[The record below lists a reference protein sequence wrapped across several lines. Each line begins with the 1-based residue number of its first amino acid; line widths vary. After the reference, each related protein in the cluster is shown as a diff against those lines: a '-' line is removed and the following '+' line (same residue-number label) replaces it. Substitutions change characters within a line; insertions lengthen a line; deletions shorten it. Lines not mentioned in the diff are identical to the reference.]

1 MRFYR
6 LASMTVAVV
15 AGVGLVPI
23 LSYDAMPYDAMPHAS
38 VHPADAG
45 SGDAGSDGAAA
56 DDPFGAACRIGVDGS
71 WVTAYCHNPYPDAD
85 HVRLHIECV
94 RWWDLDSDSAPVAAG
109 PAQTVRL
116 AGRCWDAVGAA
127 WISHRKAG

>member
-6 LASMTVAVV
+6 LASMTVAVA
-15 AGVGLVPI
+15 AGIGLVPI
-23 LSYDAMPYDAMPHAS
+23 LAYDAMPYDAMPHAR

-45 SGDAGSDGAAA
+45 SDAAAA

-71 WVTAYCHNPYPDAD
+71 WVTAYCHNPYPGID

-116 AGRCWDAVGAA
+116 AGRCWKEVGTA
-127 WISHRKAG
+127 WISHRKTG

>member
-1 MRFYR
+1 
-6 LASMTVAVV
+6 MTVAVA
-15 AGVGLVPI
+15 AGIGLVPI
-23 LSYDAMPYDAMPHAS
+23 LAYEAMPYAR

-45 SGDAGSDGAAA
+45 SDAAAA
-56 DDPFGAACRIGVDGS
+56 DEPFGAACRIGVDGS
-71 WVTAYCHNPYPDAD
+71 WVTAYCHNPYPDVD

-116 AGRCWDAVGAA
+116 AGRCWKEVGTA

>member
-6 LASMTVAVV
+6 LASMTVAVA

-23 LSYDAMPYDAMPHAS
+23 LPYEAMPYEAMPHAR

-45 SGDAGSDGAAA
+45 SDAAA
-56 DDPFGAACRIGVDGS
+56 SDDPFGAACRIGVDGS
-71 WVTAYCHNPYPDAD
+71 WVTAYCHNPYPGID

-116 AGRCWDAVGAA
+116 AGRCWKEVGTA

>member
-1 MRFYR
+1 MRSYR
-6 LASMTVAVV
+6 LASMTVAVA

-23 LSYDAMPYDAMPHAS
+23 LSNDAMPYDAMPHAR

-45 SGDAGSDGAAA
+45 PADDGSDDPTA

-71 WVTAYCHNPYPDAD
+71 WVTAYCHNPYPDTD
-85 HVRLHIECV
+85 HLRLHIECV

-116 AGRCWDAVGAA
+116 AGRCWEEVGAA